1 MTICEDLKGVKSDS
15 PKYTLIRNIANANCG
30 WQIEHSSKENTKVL
44 FPTERRKVKQSQG
57 PETGMEM
64 EHFLSCANSIRI
76 GINVYGSNFVSGSVS
91 RGPNLCLSVAVEAT
105 GCWHIIFGEIE
116 SLLRIHASSAREC
129 DIVLSLRRKMWKFLD
144 FPSSIAKR
152 VFASKL
158 RTFSSDLRTSNS
170 KFSLPFLLVRWRIG
184 SNYRR
189 ICDFAKGM
197 IF

>member
-1 MTICEDLKGVKSDS
+1 MTICGGLKGVKSDS
-15 PKYTLIRNIANANCG
+15 PKYTLIRYIANCG
-30 WQIEHSSKENTKVL
+30 WQIEHSSKENIKVP
-44 FPTERRKVKQSQG
+44 FHTERRKVVQSQG
-57 PETGMEM
+57 PEMGMEM

-76 GINVYGSNFVSGSVS
+76 GINAYGSNFVSGSVS

-116 SLLRIHASSAREC
+116 SLLRILLQESVTVFSHSGGKCET
-129 DIVLSLRRKMWKFLD
+129 FLD
-144 FPSSIAKR
+144 FPTFIAKR

-158 RTFSSDLRTSNS
+158 RTFSSDVSTSNS
-170 KFSLPFLLVRWRIG
+170 KFSLPFLLVQWRIG

-189 ICDFAKGM
+189 ICDFAKGK